1 MSLIILGSVIGA
13 ILLGVTFLGAIF
25 MRRVVPTNM
34 VHIVQS
40 VRKTTPY
47 GTGQATGNVYY
58 EFPSWLPILG
68 VNVIKLPVSNFGINL
83 KDYDAYDKDR
93 VPFLVDIVAFF
104 RIADTAKAAQRVTHI
119 GELQA
124 QLTQIIQGAVR
135 KILAGDHID
144 VIMTERAKFGDQF
157 TKDVADQLQE
167 WGVESVKSMELMDIR
182 DTHNSEVIH
191 NIMAKKISHIAME
204 SRVEVA
210 NNTQVAES
218 AEIDAKRT
226 VALSRTDAEQQVGIR
241 NAEKEK
247 VVGIATEKANQDV
260 QAEAKTTTEREMAVQ
275 KVQQVTA
282 SEIARDVAIVQADA
296 QRKVQITQ
304 AEAAKAVQV
313 TNADAQKLAQVTVSE
328 GNLTAT
334 LNDSNGVAALG
345 KAKAEAEAA
354 MLLAPVTAQTKLAQ
368 EIGANEGYQKYLVD
382 IRQVEANQA
391 IGVASAEALKAA
403 DVKIIANAGSA
414 TDGLKGAAG
423 IFTPS
428 GGTSLGGMLEALA
441 QTDEGAKL
449 LGAVTAK
456 LNPSGWSTAATSAKA
471 AKKA

>member
-1 MSLIILGSVIGA
+1 MSLILLGSVSAAA
-13 ILLGVTFLGAIF
+13 ILGTGFVGAVF

-47 GTGQATGNVYY
+47 GTGQTTGNVYY
-58 EFPSWLPILG
+58 EFPAWLPMLG

-104 RIADTAKAAQRVTHI
+104 RIADTAKAAQRVTNI
-119 GELQA
+119 EQLQA

-135 KILAGDHID
+135 KILAGAHID
-144 VIMTERAKFGDQF
+144 TIMTERAQFGDQF
-157 TKDVADQLQE
+157 TQDVADQLQE

-182 DTHNSEVIH
+182 DTRDSEVIH

-210 NNTQVAES
+210 NNTQLAET
-218 AEIDAKRT
+218 AEIEAKRT

-260 QAEAKTTTEREMAVQ
+260 QLEAKVTTEREMAVQ

-313 TNADAQKLAQVTVSE
+313 TQADAHSQAQVTVSS

-334 LNDSNGVAALG
+334 KNDAEGVAALG

-354 MLLAPVTAQTKLAQ
+354 LLLAPVTAQTTLAK
-368 EIGANEGYQKYLVD
+368 EIGANEGYQKYLVN
-382 IRQVEANQA
+382 IREVEANQA
-391 IGVASAEALKAA
+391 VGVASAEALKAA
-403 DVKIIANAGSA
+403 EVKIIANAGTA
-414 TDGLKGAAG
+414 TEGLKGAAG
-423 IFTPS
+423 IFTPT

-456 LNPSGWSTAATSAKA
+456 LNPSGWSTQAAPKA